1 MKNSLLKRAIA
12 AASVVPV
19 ALTQCL
25 SVANA
30 VYVDSYSSTA
40 VKGAAGSSMTLNNGD
55 ATSILYIA
63 PKNDYAEVDG
73 TYVKSSDWNVT
84 VSSLIAS
91 VAAGDKSSDVID
103 MSKAYETAI
112 EKSGEYA
119 EVTKS
124 LIEKMS
130 DIAYNVEADGK
141 ITVTA
146 SLDNIT
152 PTFTAGGN
160 NTIGGALKELAA
172 KYGVEDLDT
181 PDNFFE
187 DVVIAGD
194 LEIVIN
200 ANMLADGTTVEG
212 TLKFTD
218 KATGNVYYGLGVIDW
233 ALEKFDLLKS
243 TAKEACDKYSQ
254 YVDTTDAYA
263 EIEDSVAFYVD
274 KLELAKEYIAKG
286 YAANKS
292 LSADAASE
300 IIAKAD
306 KILFN
311 KKGKHLPGTTC
322 LELASNAKA
331 LEIYN
336 DALAQANDKTPVTI
350 DIQASE
356 LGAFG
361 DSIYDIEVSLINGV
375 ATISGKFADTETE
388 WIDVEDYIEEK
399 YNVDAVSSYKQF
411 TAVADASKFTNEGE
425 GFASADFQLER
436 VVIVKETTTTTT
448 TTSTTTSSTTTT
460 TSTVSDDVTTT
471 TTTEPTVSD
480 ITTPGFPG
488 PTTTTVSDDGSGT
501 TTTTTATET
510 DLGDHDCTTTS
521 TVSDGGASDVTTTS
535 TVSDG
540 GDVSVTTTTVS
551 DGGDVSTPTTT
562 STVSDGGDVSVTTTT
577 VSDGGD
583 VSTPTTTSTVSDG
596 GDVSVTTTTVSDGG
610 DVSTPTTTSTVSDG
624 GDVSVT
630 TTTVSDGGD
639 DTSTTT
645 RTETKYVVNY
655 HTETQVGFYLDI
667 DPEFNIDQVKSLGY
681 SIDYSVLSYGE
692 DGALIKQEILE
703 AGEVVDITD
712 SIEFK
717 DVPADVFKL
726 INTEAENQFAAQI
739 QIYATKQI
747 VNANNEVIAEAGEA
761 LKNIDGSPVSATA
774 YIGVKGDADLDMVA
788 DASDAS
794 TALVYYAK
802 ISTGAVA
809 SETQFSTNNVLVAND
824 PVLDDFAAFLA
835 DVDNENDS
843 NNYVALKP
851 ARVIDASDASFIL
864 GYYAKISTGRDT
876 GRDTWNDVL
885 GVYGKY
891 ND

>member
-1 MKNSLLKRAIA
+1 MKNSLLKRAVA

-30 VYVDSYSSTA
+30 VYVDYSVPTA
-40 VKGAAGSSMTLNNGD
+40 VKGAADNTLTLNNGD

-63 PKNDYAEVDG
+63 PEKNYAEVDG
-73 TYVKSSDWNVT
+73 TYVKSSDWNIT
-84 VSSLIAS
+84 VSNLIAS
-91 VAAGDKSSDVID
+91 IAAGDKSSDVID
-103 MSKAYETAI
+103 MSKLYETAV
-112 EKSGEYA
+112 EKSGEFA

-130 DIAYNVEADGK
+130 DIAYNVSADGE
-141 ITVTA
+141 ITIKA
-146 SLDNIT
+146 SLDDIT
-152 PTFTAGGN
+152 PTFTAGGK
-160 NTIGGALKELAA
+160 NTIGGTLREIGI
-172 KYGVEDLDT
+172 KYGVADFNT
-181 PDNFFE
+181 PETFFE
-187 DVVIAGD
+187 NVVIAAD
-194 LEIVIN
+194 LEVVIN
-200 ANMLADGTTVEG
+200 SEKLADGTTVDG
-212 TLKFTD
+212 TLKLTD
-218 KATGNVYYGLGVIDW
+218 KATGNVYCGFGVIDW
-233 ALEKFDLLKS
+233 AIEKFDLLKS
-243 TAKEACDKYSQ
+243 TAKSACDKYEQIDSA
-254 YVDTTDAYA
+254 DAYA

-286 YAANKS
+286 YAENKS
-292 LSADAASE
+292 VSADAASE
-300 IIAKAD
+300 LIAEVD
-306 KILFN
+306 EILFN

-361 DSIYDIEVSLINGV
+361 DSIYDIEASLVNGV
-375 ATISGKFADTETE
+375 ATISGKFADTEAE
-388 WIDVEDYIEEK
+388 WIDVEKYIEAE
-399 YNVDAVSSYKQF
+399 YGVDAVSSYKQF

-436 VVIVKETTTTTT
+436 VVIVKETTTTTTTT

-510 DLGDHDCTTTS
+510 DFVDHDCTTTS

-562 STVSDGGDVSVTTTT
+562 STVSDGGD
-577 VSDGGD
+577 
-583 VSTPTTTSTVSDG
+583 
-596 GDVSVTTTTVSDGG
+596 
-610 DVSTPTTTSTVSDG
+610 
-624 GDVSVT
+624 
-630 TTTVSDGGD
+630 

-645 RTETKYVVNY
+645 RTVTKYVVNY
-655 HTETQVGFYLDI
+655 HTESTVGFYLDI
-667 DPEFNIDQVKSLGY
+667 DREFNLGQVKSLGY
-681 SIDYSVLSYGE
+681 SVDYSVLSYGE
-692 DGALIKQEILE
+692 DGALIKQEILD
-703 AGEVVDITD
+703 AGEVIDITD

-726 INTEAENQFAAQI
+726 INEKAENQFAAQI
-739 QIYATKQI
+739 QLYATKQI
-747 VNANNEVIAEAGEA
+747 VNADNEVIAEAGDA
-761 LKNIDGSPVSATA
+761 LKNVDGSPVSVTA
-774 YIGVKGDADLDMVA
+774 YIGVKGDADLNMVA
-788 DASDAS
+788 DAADAS
-794 TALVYYAK
+794 TTLVYYAK
-802 ISTGAVA
+802 ISTGHLA
-809 SETQFSTNNVLVAND
+809 SETQFTINNVLLATD
-824 PVLDDFAAFLA
+824 PVLDEFAAFLA
-835 DVDNENDS
+835 DVDNEVADD
-843 NNYVALKP
+843 NYSQLKP
-851 ARVIDASDASFIL
+851 ERIINSGDSSFIL
-864 GYYAKISTGRDT
+864 SYYSKISTGKET
-876 GRDTWNDVL
+876 GRDTWNNVL
-885 GVYGKY
+885 GAYGKY
-891 ND
+891 DN

>member
-152 PTFTAGGN
+152 PTFTAGGS

-194 LEIVIN
+194 LEVVIN
-200 ANMLADGTTVEG
+200 ANMLADGTTVDG

-254 YVDTTDAYA
+254 YVDTADAYT

-361 DSIYDIEVSLINGV
+361 DSIYDIEASLVNGV
-375 ATISGKFADTETE
+375 ATISGKFADTEAE

-448 TTSTTTSSTTTT
+448 TTTTSSTTTT
-460 TSTVSDDVTTT
+460 TSTVSDDV

-521 TVSDGGASDVTTTS
+521 TVSDGGASDV
-535 TVSDG
+535 
-540 GDVSVTTTTVS
+540 
-551 DGGDVSTPTTT
+551 
-562 STVSDGGDVSVTTTT
+562 
-577 VSDGGD
+577 
-583 VSTPTTTSTVSDG
+583 TTTSTVSDG

-809 SETQFSTNNVLVAND
+809 SEIQFSTNNVLVAND

>member
-152 PTFTAGGN
+152 PTFTAGGK

-194 LEIVIN
+194 LEVVIN

-361 DSIYDIEVSLINGV
+361 DSIYDIEASLVNGV
-375 ATISGKFADTETE
+375 ATISGKFADTEAE
-388 WIDVEDYIEEK
+388 WIDVEKYIEAE
-399 YNVDAVSSYKQF
+399 YGVDAVSSYKQF
-411 TAVADASKFTNEGE
+411 TAVADASKYTNEGE

-460 TSTVSDDVTTT
+460 TSTVSDDV

-521 TVSDGGASDVTTTS
+521 TVSDGGASDV
-535 TVSDG
+535 
-540 GDVSVTTTTVS
+540 
-551 DGGDVSTPTTT
+551 
-562 STVSDGGDVSVTTTT
+562 
-577 VSDGGD
+577 
-583 VSTPTTTSTVSDG
+583 TTTSTVSDG

-864 GYYAKISTGRDT
+864 SYYAKISTGRDT